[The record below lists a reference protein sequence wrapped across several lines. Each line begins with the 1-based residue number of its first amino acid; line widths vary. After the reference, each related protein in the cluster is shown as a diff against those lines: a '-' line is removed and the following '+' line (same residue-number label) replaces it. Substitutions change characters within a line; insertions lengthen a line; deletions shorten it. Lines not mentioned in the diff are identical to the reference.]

1 MVEKVEDKEF
11 KRIQATGK
19 YVVLKCVKIVE
30 KESVIKTAG
39 GIIIPG
45 QESKNTGREV
55 NTGQE
60 KVKVN
65 MYIDSV
71 GPLVKLEDYGFKVG
85 DCVIANNYDLQF
97 VGKSD
102 EVFYAL
108 TQAESIKCIIEE

>member
-1 MVEKVEDKEF
+1 
-11 KRIQATGK
+11 
-19 YVVLKCVKIVE
+19 
-30 KESVIKTAG
+30 
-39 GIIIPG
+39 
-45 QESKNTGREV
+45 
-55 NTGQE
+55 
-60 KVKVN
+60 

-108 TQAESIKCIIEE
+108 TQAESIKCVIEE